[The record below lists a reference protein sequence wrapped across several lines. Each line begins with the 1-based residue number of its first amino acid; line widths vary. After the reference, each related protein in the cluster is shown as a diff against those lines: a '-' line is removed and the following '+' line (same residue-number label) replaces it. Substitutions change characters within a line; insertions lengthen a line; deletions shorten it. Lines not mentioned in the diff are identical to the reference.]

1 MPRVYYHAMAAQL
14 TRLLVFFG
22 GLTVEEVNSY
32 ENHRDRRVWFA
43 VGDLGVRLGEAAAQF
58 PHGFAS
64 DRNHDGVCSD
74 SGWRIHDGML
84 AERQSVQR
92 RREARTSRSNHA
104 GF

>member
-43 VGDLGVRLGEAAAQF
+43 VGDLGVRLGKAAA
-58 PHGFAS
+58 
-64 DRNHDGVCSD
+64 
-74 SGWRIHDGML
+74 
-84 AERQSVQR
+84 
-92 RREARTSRSNHA
+92 
-104 GF
+104 